1 MSSKCNLES
10 PNSGKPPIWYHA
22 KESLKGKMVV
32 YRQWY
37 RWCWSEKYYI
47 WLDYHEKCSA
57 NGNHMYVTGAKYK
70 CVRGLPYGESPAD
83 IDKILC
89 FSCWLKGFSPVLRY
103 VVTPSVYFFFF
114 FRKQRLISSIKIIL
128 IMQTAGFCTPQVL
141 QLLFTY
147 DFSLAPG
154 MLCSNFLSLHFA
166 DPKLAQ
172 HQPCARGT
180 YGPVKLSSS

>member
-1 MSSKCNLES
+1 MAALFSEPSHCTAASILLCCKKSIFMSSKCNLES

-22 KESLKGKMVV
+22 KESLKRKMVV

-37 RWCWSEKYYI
+37 RWCWSEKYYM

-103 VVTPSVYFFFF
+103 VVTLSVYFFV
-114 FRKQRLISSIKIIL
+114 S
-128 IMQTAGFCTPQVL
+128 
-141 QLLFTY
+141 
-147 DFSLAPG
+147 
-154 MLCSNFLSLHFA
+154 
-166 DPKLAQ
+166 
-172 HQPCARGT
+172 RGS
-180 YGPVKLSSS
+180 YPP